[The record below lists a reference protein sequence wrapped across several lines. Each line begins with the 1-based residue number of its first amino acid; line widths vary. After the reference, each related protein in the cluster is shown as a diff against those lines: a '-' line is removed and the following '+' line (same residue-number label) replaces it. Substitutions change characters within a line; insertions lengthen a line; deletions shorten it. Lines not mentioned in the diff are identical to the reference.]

1 MPRTMKYSTEV
12 IEEWI
17 RRVNEEASKPLTQK
31 EQDFMI
37 SITDQF
43 DRSAFLTE
51 AQIDWL
57 EDIYANKT
65 S

>member
-51 AQIDWL
+51 VQIDWL